1 MFLRSLSALTHSTP
15 CLTAPVGVQISTG
28 VHPGG
33 QNICW
38 GAPHWQEEKN
48 LAGVHP
54 GSQIHWLG
62 VPCQPTRINSGCNH
76 FANFAYFAL
85 GCQETFQT
93 FKPTGEEK
101 WLHNILWGWKI
112 QLKFHWGHPGGTP
125 VHPGAPRP
133 GQ

>member
-1 MFLRSLSALTHSTP
+1 MHSTP

-76 FANFAYFAL
+76 FANFAYFAV

-93 FKPTGEEK
+93 FSGVTLFFSNP
-101 WLHNILWGWKI
+101 
-112 QLKFHWGHPGGTP
+112 PGKKSGCIISSG
-125 VHPGAPRP
+125 V
-133 GQ
+133 